1 MYTAIRKYVPHLPPG
16 VALTLASFW
25 YALMI
30 VLAIAGVFQ
39 PQAEFTYLAM

>member
-1 MYTAIRKYVPHLPPG
+1 MYAILRKHMPFVPHG
-16 VALTLASFW
+16 IAMTVAALW

-30 VLAIAGVFQ
+30 VLAIFGVFQ

>member
-1 MYTAIRKYVPHLPPG
+1 MYGVIRKRLPFVPPSL
-16 VALTLASFW
+16 ALALASLW

-30 VLAIAGVFQ
+30 ALAVFGVFQ